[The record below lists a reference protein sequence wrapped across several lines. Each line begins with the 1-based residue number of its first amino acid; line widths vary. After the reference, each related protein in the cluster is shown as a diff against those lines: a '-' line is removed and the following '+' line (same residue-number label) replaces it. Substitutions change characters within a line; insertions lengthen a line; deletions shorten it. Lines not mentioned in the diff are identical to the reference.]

1 MFMCTLDKEK
11 LTKNQDKEER
21 KFSWFSIKKIIN
33 RYHRECNEF
42 RKENFSVETNSDLFN
57 QKKFIYLT
65 HLNWLLNLKIYK
77 LKENFP
83 INRKQK
89 ASVIKETYFVLFL

>member
-1 MFMCTLDKEK
+1 M
-11 LTKNQDKEER
+11 
-21 KFSWFSIKKIIN
+21 N

-65 HLNWLLNLKIYK
+65 LCSSQLALKPQNL
-77 LKENFP
+77 
-83 INRKQK
+83 Q
-89 ASVIKETYFVLFL
+89 A